1 MLLLNNLEFI
11 RSNKIIFENINISAS
26 PGKIILLK
34 GKNGSGKTTLLKT
47 IINILKPT
55 NGEIFWM
62 GKKIKKNIFNF
73 YKNTTFIMD
82 KTTSSRDLTIM
93 ENISFWKNLSL
104 SSINSEEIIRLLNI
118 LDLSKYKNTKV
129 MYLSMGEIK
138 KLELS
143 RLILER
149 KKLWILDEPYN
160 NLDSSSIEIMSQT
173 FADHSNKDGI
183 VLLASHYEPNIN
195 NLEIFKLN

>member
-143 RLILER
+143 RLIIER